1 MKLNKDISQNNITRA
16 LQAFNGLRKLLISLE
31 GRAADMNLS
40 KPELIALDLIFQKRE
55 MIMSELSDGLS
66 IGVSTATGIV
76 DRLFEKG
83 LVSRERN
90 HGDRRIVRVK
100 LTKKGEQKAKGYQE
114 QMKKAFEKMLASLT
128 QKEQQMLILIME
140 KIAKIKSGDNL

>member
-1 MKLNKDISQNNITRA
+1 MKFHNVNNKDNIVRT

-31 GRAADMNLS
+31 SQAGDMDLS
-40 KPELIALDLIFQKRE
+40 KPELVALDLIFQKRE
-55 MIMSELSDGLS
+55 PIMSELSDGLS

-83 LVSRERN
+83 LVSRLRN

-100 LTKKGEQKAKGYQE
+100 LTKKGKQKAEEYQE
-114 QMKKAFEKMLASLT
+114 QMKKAFERILAALS

-140 KIAKIKSGDNL
+140 KIAKEPQGGN